1 MLAVSFHTWENSD
14 RQREIFASLDQQTVQ
29 VWQAVVSADETKL
42 PTFVRE
48 LSLEEQRRAQ
58 QIKHA
63 ETRRQFIFARSW
75 LRKVLGAS
83 LDLPPADLVF
93 AVQSRGK
100 PFLKLSPQNCDL
112 RFNLSHSG
120 NLVVL
125 ALAQGREVGIDIEL
139 IKPPENLTELA
150 ARVFS
155 PAELAGWQTLPVARQ
170 PAAFFSNWTRKEA
183 WLKCT
188 GQGLI
193 DNMSAIEIFA
203 EDKMNPRLLRP
214 PPFVTP
220 QKDWIIRDLPLPRD
234 YAGAL
239 VCESDS
245 TAANFPA

>member
-14 RQREIFASLDQQTVQ
+14 RQREILASLDQQMVQ
-29 VWQAVVSADETKL
+29 VWQAILPRDEMKL
-42 PTFVRE
+42 ALLAEE
-48 LSLEEQRRAQ
+48 LSLDEQRRAQ
-58 QIKHA
+58 QIKHP

-93 AVQSRGK
+93 AVQPRGK
-100 PFLKLSPQNCDL
+100 PFLKLPPQNCDL

-125 ALAQGREVGIDIEL
+125 ALTHGREVGIDIEL
-139 IKPPENLTELA
+139 IKPLENLTELA

-155 PAELAGWQTLPVARQ
+155 PAKLAGWQTLPAARQ
-170 PAAFFSNWTRKEA
+170 PAAFFSNWTHKEA
-183 WLKCT
+183 WLKCI

-193 DNMSAIEIFA
+193 DDLSAIEIIA
-203 EDKMNPRLLRP
+203 EDNTNPLLLHP
-214 PPFVTP
+214 PPVVTP

-239 VCESDS
+239 VCQLD
-245 TAANFPA
+245 